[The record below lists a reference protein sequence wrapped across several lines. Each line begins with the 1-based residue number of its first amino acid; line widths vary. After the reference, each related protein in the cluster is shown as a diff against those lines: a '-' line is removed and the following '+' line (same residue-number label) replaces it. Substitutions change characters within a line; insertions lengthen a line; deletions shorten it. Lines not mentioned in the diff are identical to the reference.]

1 MAVRAV
7 LARFQVPRDIAR
19 FGFNRYGERTALI
32 TDDLTLS
39 YRDLER
45 LVLGL
50 VAAWQAEG
58 IRKGTPVLSVL
69 PDGIAQIVV
78 RLAANEAGVL
88 LTAFGAQA
96 SADQLGVAVQT
107 VPPRLVI
114 AHPLT
119 LDDAVEVADGVP
131 VWTVGEEFDARIA
144 RSDPAR
150 SAEDVAPGDPLGIGY
165 TSGTTGTPKAVVS
178 AQGKLV
184 TSMRL
189 VVRNVGVPAPGERPD
204 VFVVA
209 IPLTGAGGGTLM
221 PALLAGSALVLP
233 PDYAAG
239 TIAERIETLRATR
252 TFVTPSTLIDLL
264 DLPGTADLSSLSSVI
279 YGSEQTPG
287 AKVREA
293 LDRFGP
299 ILQQGYG
306 SSEVLPPLTML
317 QQRDHLID
325 GRPAPAEQLTSV
337 GRVVKGVQVKVVSD
351 AGAALQAGEIGQ
363 ILVKSPTVFDGYLD
377 RPDLTAQVLH
387 EGWFRIGDV
396 GRFLPDERLQVLGRT
411 ADVMQRDG
419 RPVYPRFV
427 EEAAHRHPGVK
438 ETAYVQ
444 VGDRLVLACSLRA
457 NVDEAAAQAFAPTLE
472 AFLAAL
478 VPGEDLPDDV
488 VVHRGDLPRSPL
500 TKVLR
505 REIRQLLEQSRA

>member
-1 MAVRAV
+1 M
-7 LARFQVPRDIAR
+7 
-19 FGFNRYGERTALI
+19 
-32 TDDLTLS
+32 
-39 YRDLER
+39 
-45 LVLGL
+45 
-50 VAAWQAEG
+50 
-58 IRKGTPVLSVL
+58 
-69 PDGIAQIVV
+69 
-78 RLAANEAGVL
+78 
-88 LTAFGAQA
+88 
-96 SADQLGVAVQT
+96 
-107 VPPRLVI
+107 
-114 AHPLT
+114 
-119 LDDAVEVADGVP
+119 
-131 VWTVGEEFDARIA
+131 
-144 RSDPAR
+144 
-150 SAEDVAPGDPLGIGY
+150 
-165 TSGTTGTPKAVVS
+165 
-178 AQGKLV
+178 
-184 TSMRL
+184 
-189 VVRNVGVPAPGERPD
+189 
-204 VFVVA
+204 
-209 IPLTGAGGGTLM
+209 
-221 PALLAGSALVLP
+221 
-233 PDYAAG
+233 
-239 TIAERIETLRATR
+239 
-252 TFVTPSTLIDLL
+252 
-264 DLPGTADLSSLSSVI
+264 PGTADLSSLSSVI